1 MFFFLSKLFY
11 IFVTPFF
18 WIGTLWVLFAWKRNS
33 RHRRIF
39 LIAALS
45 TTFVFSNTFIF
56 KEFVRLWEIPGKE
69 IDFLSY
75 HETAVVLGG
84 MFEFNNDLKT
94 LSVRRGADRI
104 WQTLSLYHHGK
115 IKYILISGAH
125 GYVSERGLDEARQLR
140 DELLIWGIPSEHI
153 LIDSL
158 SKNTHENAVESIK
171 VLEYYNLKDKPVLLV
186 TSSTHMK
193 RAEACFKKQGL
204 TVTTF
209 STDHYTGVKR
219 SYHWDEFIIPSVST
233 ISDWTR
239 LTKEWVGYLM
249 YRIMGYC

>member
-1 MFFFLSKLFY
+1 
-11 IFVTPFF
+11 
-18 WIGTLWVLFAWKRNS
+18 
-33 RHRRIF
+33 
-39 LIAALS
+39 
-45 TTFVFSNTFIF
+45 
-56 KEFVRLWEIPGKE
+56 
-69 IDFLSY
+69 
-75 HETAVVLGG
+75 

-104 WQTLSLYHHGK
+104 WQTLGLYHRGK

-125 GYVSERGLDEARQLR
+125 GYVTDRGLDEARQLR
-140 DELLIWGIPSEHI
+140 DELLVWGIPAEHI

-171 VLEYYNLKDKPVLLV
+171 VLEYYDLKDKPVLLV

-204 TVTTF
+204 KLTTF

-239 LTKEWVGYLM
+239 LTKEWVGYLV